1 MLVIEQHYVGK
12 DAASERLVLDFEARS
27 KSRLRTKLVSGEDAG
42 LFLPRGG
49 ILKSGDRLLG
59 NDGRVVAVESA
70 AEAVL
75 DARFATP
82 TELAKAAYHLGNRHV
97 AVRVDEGF
105 LRILDDHVLGAMLEG
120 LGATLTKL
128 TASFEPEAG
137 AYGGH
142 AAHHHH
148 EAHEQSHSGRIHE
161 YRK

>member
-1 MLVIEQHYVGK
+1 MLLIEAFCHT
-12 DAASERLVLDFEARS
+12 DAPANEKLILDFEARS
-27 KSRLRTKLVSGEDAG
+27 KSRLRTKLASGEDAG

-59 NDGRVVAVESA
+59 SDGRVIAVESA

-97 AVRVDEGF
+97 AVQVEEGF
-105 LRILDDHVLGAMLEG
+105 LRILDDHVLGAMLAG

-128 TASFEPEAG
+128 TAAFEPEAG

-161 YRK
+161 YRR